1 MHKEIVFKGKWKLQE
16 KPLHDIILRISK
28 FVQGRDPGTYKEE
41 KQNEKVFGYECI
53 THSDCSND
61 LRMQQSKQ

>member
-1 MHKEIVFKGKWKLQE
+1 MTNIKHGT
-16 KPLHDIILRISK
+16 DY
-28 FVQGRDPGTYKEE
+28 RDPGTYKEE